1 MTDRYRYLLVLCLA
15 LTVACGAP
23 PEEPASGAAPA
34 DVARPSGVVVK
45 KPGAAPGYVLYA
57 PLMSDTTYLIDAEG
71 LVVHT
76 WKSRYAPE
84 GTAYL
89 LPNGHTLRGA
99 RVESE
104 VFEGGGT
111 GGLIEEYT
119 WDGELVWSFPFA
131 TDDHISHHDIE
142 PLPDGNVLAIAWER
156 KTAEEARA
164 AGRRPDLV
172 PEQGLWPDKV
182 VEIQPT
188 RPGGAVV
195 WEWRF
200 WDHRI
205 QNLDPALPHYGDPAE
220 NPRRIDINGDGEPQE
235 VDPEK
240 LEQLKALGYV
250 SDDTDAA
257 DLSSDLLHTNAVAY
271 NAELDQIALSTPS
284 FSEIWILDH
293 STTTEE
299 AAGSTGGRW
308 GRGGDLLYRW
318 GNPRAYGRHENVPRQ
333 SFGQHDVRWIP
344 EGLPGAGHLTLF
356 NNDVPGPEKRNYS
369 AVLEIEPPLDADGRY
384 LAPESGPYG
393 PTKPVW
399 NYEAPGTFYSNFIS
413 GAQRLENG
421 NTFICQGRD
430 GRFFEVTP
438 EGEIVWEYWTPYSGT
453 VTLADGSQ
461 PQPVEK
467 FTYAVFRATKIPPDH
482 PALAGRTLAPLDP
495 QPPPISREYV
505 EEVTPSGEAPRS
517 P

>member
-1 MTDRYRYLLVLCLA
+1 MTDRSLLVLCVA
-15 LTVACGAP
+15 LNVACGAP
-23 PEEPASGAAPA
+23 PEEPGSGAAPA
-34 DVARPSGVVVK
+34 DVDRPSGLVVS

-89 LPNGHTLRGA
+89 FPNGHILRGA

-104 VFEGGGT
+104 VFKGGGT
-111 GGLIEEYT
+111 GGLIEELS

-131 TDDHISHHDIE
+131 TDDHISHHDVA
-142 PLPDGNVLAIAWER
+142 PLPNGNVLAIAWER

-182 VEIQPT
+182 VEIQPS
-188 RPGGAVV
+188 RPEGGAVV
-195 WEWRF
+195 WEWRV

-205 QNLDPALPHYGDPAE
+205 QNVDEALPHYGDPAE
-220 NPRRIDINGDGEPQE
+220 NPHRIDINGDGEPQE

-271 NAELDQIALSTPS
+271 NPDLDQIALSTPS
-284 FSEIWILDH
+284 FNEIWILDH

-299 AAGSTGGRW
+299 AVGSTGARW

-333 SFGQHDVRWIP
+333 LFGQHDVRWIP

-356 NNDVPGPEKRNYS
+356 NNDVPGPEKQNYS
-369 AVLEIEPPLDADGRY
+369 AVLEIEPPVDADGSLPR
-384 LAPESGPYG
+384 
-393 PTKPVW
+393 
-399 NYEAPGTFYSNFIS
+399 
-413 GAQRLENG
+413 
-421 NTFICQGRD
+421 
-430 GRFFEVTP
+430 
-438 EGEIVWEYWTPYSGT
+438 
-453 VTLADGSQ
+453 
-461 PQPVEK
+461 
-467 FTYAVFRATKIPPDH
+467 
-482 PALAGRTLAPLDP
+482 
-495 QPPPISREYV
+495 SRER
-505 EEVTPSGEAPRS
+505 PIRS
-517 P
+517 D

>member
-1 MTDRYRYLLVLCLA
+1 MTNRRLLVLCVA
-15 LTVACGAP
+15 LSVACAAP
-23 PEEPASGAAPA
+23 SEEPGSGTAPA
-34 DVARPSGVVVK
+34 DVARPSGLVVK

-76 WKSRYAPE
+76 WKSRYAPNSVH
-84 GTAYL
+84 L
-89 LPNGHTLRGA
+89 LDSGHLLRGA
-99 RVESE
+99 RVESK
-104 VFEGGGT
+104 VFKGGGT
-111 GGLIEEYT
+111 GGLIEEFS

-131 TDDHISHHDIE
+131 TDDHMSHHDVA
-142 PLPDGNVLAIAWER
+142 PLPNGNVLAIAWER

-172 PEQGLWPDKV
+172 PEQGIWPDKV
-182 VEIQPT
+182 VEIAKTP
-188 RPGGAVV
+188 PVGGAIV
-195 WEWRF
+195 WEWHF
-200 WDHRI
+200 WDHLI
-205 QNLDPALPHYGDPAE
+205 QTVDATLPHYGEPARS
-220 NPRRIDINGDGEPQE
+220 PHRIDINGDGEPQE

-250 SDDTDAA
+250 SKDTDAA
-257 DLSSDLLHTNAVAY
+257 DLSSDLLHTNAIAY
-271 NAELDQIALSTPS
+271 NAELDQIALSAPR
-284 FSEIWILDH
+284 FNEIWILDH
-293 STTTEE
+293 STTTEQ
-299 AAGSTGGRW
+299 AAGGTGGRW

-318 GNPRAYGRHENVPRQ
+318 GNASTYDRHENVPRQ
-333 SFGQHDVRWIP
+333 LFGQHDVRWIP

-356 NNDVPGPEKRNYS
+356 NNDVPGPEKQDYS
-369 AVLEIEPPLDADGRY
+369 TVLEIEPPVDADGRY
-384 LAPESGPYG
+384 LVPESGPFG
-393 PTKPVW
+393 PTEAVW
-399 NYEAPGTFYSNFIS
+399 KYEAPGTFYSNFIS
-413 GAQRLENG
+413 GAERLGNG
-421 NTFICQGRD
+421 NTLICQGRD

-438 EGEIVWEYWTPYSGT
+438 TGEIVWEYWTPYSGT

-461 PQPVEK
+461 PHPVEE

-482 PALAGRTLAPLDP
+482 PALAGRSLTPLDP

>member
-1 MTDRYRYLLVLCLA
+1 MTDRSLLTLYAA
-15 LTVACGAP
+15 LTIACGAP
-23 PEEPASGAAPA
+23 PEEPGGGTA
-34 DVARPSGVVVK
+34 DIERPSGLVVK

-57 PLMSDTTYLIDAEG
+57 PIVSDTTYLIDADG

-76 WKSRYAPE
+76 WKSRYAPQ
-84 GTAYL
+84 ASVYL
-89 LPNGHTLRGA
+89 LDNGHLLRGA
-99 RVESE
+99 RVESKI
-104 VFEGGGT
+104 FSGGGP
-111 GGLIEEYT
+111 GGLIEEFS
-119 WDGELVWSFPFA
+119 WDGELVWRFPFA
-131 TDDHISHHDIE
+131 TDDHMSHHDLA
-142 PLPDGNVLAIAWER
+142 PLPNGNVLAIAWER

-182 VEIQPT
+182 VEI
-188 RPGGAVV
+188 RPGRPEGGAIM
-195 WEWRF
+195 WEWHF

-205 QNLDPALPHYGDPAE
+205 QNVDSALPHYGDPAE
-220 NPRRIDINGDGEPQE
+220 NPHRIDINGDGEPQE

-250 SDDTDAA
+250 SDDTDTA
-257 DLSSDLLHTNAVAY
+257 DLSSDLFHTNAVAY
-271 NAELDQIALSTPS
+271 NAELDQIALSTPR

-318 GNPRAYGRHENVPRQ
+318 GNPRTYGRHENVPRQ

-344 EGLPGAGHLTLF
+344 EGRPGAGHLTLF
-356 NNDVPGPEKRNYS
+356 NNDVPGPEKQNYS
-369 AVLEIEPPLDADGRY
+369 TVVEIEPPVDADGRY
-384 LAPESGPYG
+384 VVPESGPFG
-393 PTKPVW
+393 PTELVW
-399 NYEAPGTFYSNFIS
+399 KYEDRGTFHSEFIS
-413 GAQRLENG
+413 GAERLENG
-421 NTFICQGRD
+421 NTLICQGKD

-453 VTLADGSQ
+453 VTMADGSQ
-461 PQPVEK
+461 PHPVRN

-505 EEVTPSGEAPRS
+505 EEPEKSR
-517 P
+517 